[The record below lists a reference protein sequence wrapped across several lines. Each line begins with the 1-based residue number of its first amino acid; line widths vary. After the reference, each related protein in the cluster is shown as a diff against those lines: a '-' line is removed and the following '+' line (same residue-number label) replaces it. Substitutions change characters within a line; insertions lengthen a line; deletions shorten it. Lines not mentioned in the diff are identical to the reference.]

1 MKIEVHRDKC
11 VEGCSLCFEAC
22 PQVTQ
27 EMTETYSKSE
37 LMEFFH
43 SSSLDE
49 SITRNCPESAF
60 EENQSHNHQ
69 LNKEKCSD
77 CGLCMEKS
85 DGKILHDGETPI
97 KCNLCAGEEDY
108 KCVKACPY
116 NALEV
121 VYTQEEKNTL
131 REKIGYRVRDL
142 EKTREIEGKIAITK
156 ERDEPVYFTGE
167 ENLGLQEAKIT
178 SEIIKH
184 IRENETGTDRSEIE
198 AETER
203 KCLEMNLEI
212 TEDHVEKIARYIH
225 REINGLSILET
236 LIEDE
241 ELEEISIIAPKKP
254 LYVYHVDHGWIQTD
268 LEITNPEKVK
278 NLINKAARKLDRR
291 ITLKK
296 PRVNANIDKGRIHGA
311 IEPLA
316 TTGNCMTIRK
326 FIKDKFK
333 PKDLVENNT
342 IDPGLMKL
350 IERTMKCDTNILIAG
365 NTGSGKTT
373 TLNTLLN
380 FLPETERLILVE
392 ETPEV
397 NPPQDHVIRLTTS
410 PSLDIEMYQLVT
422 DTLRMRPDR
431 IIVGEVRDEKEVEAL
446 FNTML
451 AGQGKGTITTFHG
464 NSTEETLTRLKS
476 LGISRNDLKTIDL
489 ILVQRRWIDHSE
501 ESEEK
506 RKVIQASTLDKDS
519 EPIEI
524 YSKEKGYRPEKMKG
538 TKLMEKLELSYGE
551 NQEQI
556 IKEVKDESR

>member
-1 MKIEVHRDKC
+1 MEIEVHRDKC

-22 PQVTQ
+22 PQLTQ
-27 EMTETYSKSE
+27 GMIDTYSKDE

-43 SSSLDE
+43 SSNLDE
-49 SITRNCPESAF
+49 SVPRNCPESAF
-60 EENQSHNHQ
+60 EENQEGNYS
-69 LNKEKCSD
+69 LNREKCSD

-85 DGKILHDGETPI
+85 NGKILHNGEKPV

-121 VYTQEEKNTL
+121 VYTQKEKEIL
-131 REKIGYRVRDL
+131 KEKVGYRVRDL
-142 EKTREIEGKIAITK
+142 EKTSDLEGKISMTK
-156 ERDEPVYFTGE
+156 ETDEPIYFTGE
-167 ENLGLQEAKIT
+167 ENLSLQEAKIT
-178 SEIIKH
+178 HDIIQH
-184 IRENETGTDRSEIE
+184 IRENETGTDREEIE

-203 KCLEMNLEI
+203 KCLEMNLEV

-225 REINGLSILET
+225 REINGLSVLET

-241 ELEEISIIAPKKP
+241 ELEEISIIAPGKP
-254 LYVYHVDHGWIQTD
+254 LYVYHMNQGWIQTD

-278 NLINKAARKLDRR
+278 TLINKAARKLDRR

-333 PKDLVENNT
+333 PTDLVENNT
-342 IDPGLMKL
+342 IDPGLMNL
-350 IERTMKCDTNILIAG
+350 IEKTIRCDTNILIAG

-373 TLNTLLN
+373 TLNTLLH

-397 NPPQDHVIRLTTS
+397 SPPQSHVIRLTTS
-410 PSLDIEMYQLVT
+410 PSLDIEMHQLVT

-431 IIVGEVRDEKEVEAL
+431 IIVGEVRDEKEVKTL

-464 NSTEETLTRLKS
+464 NSTEEAVTRLKS
-476 LGISRNDLKTIDL
+476 LGINENDLKTIDL
-489 ILVQRRWIDHSE
+489 VLVQRRWIDHSE
-501 ESEEK
+501 ESKEK
-506 RKVIQASTLDKDS
+506 RKVVQASTLNKDS

-524 YSKEKGYRPEKMKG
+524 YSRRDGYRPEKLKG
-538 TKLMEKLELSYGE
+538 TKLMKKLELSYGE
-551 NQEQI
+551 NQEEI
-556 IKEVKDESR
+556 IKRVEDGSR